1 MAESLD
7 LGEIQVSYRLMDIRE
22 IEAEVLMAS
31 GRPADYALGL
41 LARGGVDKMREILE
55 ATSHLE
61 AGERQRALTQTA
73 ILSGLRSVSGQL
85 TMELKRMGN
94 TIDIEKHE
102 FLKEL
107 RDSAMAAGR
116 AEGRAEGKAEGTV
129 AGMAAIVRGQIEAR
143 FGELP
148 KWARTRLGEATAAEL
163 ERWAKGILRASTLES
178 VFGKK

>member
-31 GRPADYALGL
+31 GRPADYALAL

-61 AGERQRALTQTA
+61 AGERQRALTQMA

-116 AEGRAEGKAEGTV
+116 AEGKV
-129 AGMAAIVRGQIEAR
+129 AGMAAIVSGLIEAR